1 MRHTLRALCLSK
13 KLLMVLLLFAAIP
26 LQKLWAA
33 ETYYQG
39 VRLKQPNSVS
49 KVYQIGTREEL
60 LWWAVNDQNKSI
72 RLTANINVQGDK
84 NLLNDDGKTLRL
96 SSSEI
101 VVWPKIYYE
110 YAEPTIDGN
119 GHTIS
124 GIYQNG
130 GYGKV
135 GSKLGESEAYDWV
148 GFISYSRPELT
159 IKNLTIADS
168 YIKGKVAGGFMSQK
182 SKNSTASDCAHIE
195 NCSFRGAV
203 YGTKYAGGFF
213 GWYRTDGQDVKFYR
227 CFNYGYVQAG
237 VAGGTDA
244 ETAAGG
250 LVGYLDIK
258 HTAFTKAHTYFNRC
272 VNFGNV
278 ANMNP
283 GANVGGIV
291 GLVWD
296 NNNGQREWRFCFNFG
311 DVTKYDKAKKKLAG
325 SGIIGNYTHT
335 NGKSEPKVLSCGNA
349 RKSDTGSFLDS
360 LYWNV
365 EGKSFVV
372 QGFKANMPEK
382 VYSSL
387 KEDTSGNTW
396 WNNNYGW
403 ASAAIIITTILIVGT
418 SVLGALIGTG
428 AISLGAGSA
437 FAAFLEAINFTAVT
451 DAIFVTLTS
460 WGIFSQ
466 AVSVALAMVITLGL
480 PLSVIFGGST
490 AAIGAAYN
498 AFRDKIEAPNL
509 MANTSL
515 VYNDNDVRTANFAYD
530 CNLAMR
536 ADSIGGEKNTDKT
549 ILFEQHIDMN
559 DTTQNA
565 RVPSIITDYSDSNPN
580 LLHYGYN
587 QCDPLA
593 RVSNETGLLAAP
605 LAHTF
610 NSNGTCSVC
619 GLRLEPLV
627 PVTKKDGDKDV
638 VVDYYPI
645 KNQQQ
650 LDFLAAVFNGEKG
663 FEEYYKLYAGA
674 TFKLENDITYGT
686 DAIWEPIG
694 SYTKYEDG
702 LDETTTWHKFR
713 GTFDGQGHTISGLK
727 TDENTNY
734 AGLFGVVTYGSMIRN
749 VNLINCGFKGNVAG
763 SIAGQIESKDFDA
776 KAGFGPVAVDRV
788 TVDSSVVVT
797 TTSSDANAY
806 AGGFFGVMKPNLYK
820 DSQLTVSN
828 CYSNATVV
836 NGNENGK
843 GKQVGGFIGCYNPD
857 VEFKDIKYLDVSPIF
872 KNCYFGGSYISANV
886 DYVGTIVKNKF
897 EYDYPGTDLH
907 SSRFVDCYCVGTS
920 NGQFDDA
927 NSSSSY
933 VYRDYIKTGRL
944 AYDLMLKTKANGKYY
959 YTQKGDYPV
968 FATSTDVPSLC
979 KVTIYNSDNSET
991 VGDTILVK
999 DGPKLQVPF
1008 TYAGVTFTKA
1018 TIAGWANTNK
1028 SDTPTEKATTEN
1040 DFSMLTAKPWT
1051 RYALYATAEGA
1062 SPTIDIYKAYELR
1075 SVPTI
1080 AGKEQT
1086 NIMTDLYLGGT
1097 DAVTL
1102 KAAPQVI
1109 DGKYHTIAATGAL
1122 ISETTAQTTP
1132 VEIRNLRFA
1141 GPALTTDL
1149 AKTDASRTV
1158 KLTNVILL
1166 GSEAFS
1172 KNGSDNYSD
1181 GTVFSNA
1188 VSVATDS
1195 TSIKFYQGSKG
1206 SYGIQSFS
1214 TDATEASKKAT
1225 YANILSYMLQ
1235 HNMLD
1240 AFGLRLDKTEGK
1252 AAGKIGFANDASKR
1266 IYRAALYNQAT
1277 GAQCGEVL
1285 MNYDGQRVY
1294 KINGQS
1300 VSEMTEGVPAGYFAV
1315 LPVTKAELGNSFN
1328 SLATNAITK
1337 DAQAKVIRLVD
1348 SETTGFAYPSCFPGS
1363 DNDASSIIL
1372 TADRAEYVRKV
1383 YRDGLHES
1391 LYLPFSFTSL
1401 EFDESEIT
1409 GDDEIDIAFID
1420 VEEGDG
1426 ITKDG
1431 TAFNLTNLSSY
1442 YEKKAEESVDPA
1454 EAETDEEQDSWF
1466 IAGVPYFLNVKC
1478 AERTDETTEVTFVGS
1493 EVGFLREPLN
1503 PGLTEP
1509 LYGSFSNTAA
1519 STVAN
1524 GKKVF
1529 VLGAFND
1536 QATGNKIEKFV
1547 SVKDTYKLSAFR
1559 SYLATNISAEALKLV
1574 FDKTGGTTGINV
1586 VKGNAIIDGKAYDIT
1601 GRRINAANAHG
1612 VYIKNGKKIINL
1624 RK

>member
-148 GFISYSRPELT
+148 GFISYSRPELI

-278 ANMNP
+278 VNMNP

-349 RKSDTGSFLDS
+349 RRSDTGSFLDS

-365 EGKSFVV
+365 KGKSFVV
-372 QGFKANMPEK
+372 QGYKANMPEK
-382 VYSSL
+382 IYSSF
-387 KEDTSGNTW
+387 KEDKSGNTW

-403 ASAAIIITTILIVGT
+403 ASALIIISTILIVGAA
-418 SVLGALIGTG
+418 VFGAMAGLGLINLSEAVAAAIEATG
-428 AISLGAGSA
+428 
-437 FAAFLEAINFTAVT
+437 FTAV
-451 DAIFVTLTS
+451 AE
-460 WGIFSQ
+460 
-466 AVSVALAMVITLGL
+466 SVASTLAAWGMANVLAASITMVLLTGL
-480 PLSVIFGGST
+480 PLTAILGGTT
-490 AAIGAAYN
+490 AAIGAAYV
-498 AFRDKIEAPNL
+498 ALRDNVKAPDL
-509 MANTSL
+509 MAQTSL
-515 VYNDNDVRTANFAYD
+515 VYNDNDVRTATFAYD
-530 CNLAMR
+530 CNLMMQ
-536 ADSIGGEKNTDKT
+536 ADEIGGEKNDDKS

-565 RVPSIITDYSDSNPN
+565 RVPAIMTDFSSSNPDK
-580 LLHYGYN
+580 LYYGYDK
-587 QCDPLA
+587 CDPLA
-593 RVSNETGLLAAP
+593 RVSNETGLLSKP

-610 NSNGTCSVC
+610 NSNGVCSVC
-619 GLRLEPLV
+619 GLRLEPLI
-627 PVTKKDGDKDV
+627 PVMKKDGDKDAI
-638 VVDYYPI
+638 DYYPV

-650 LDFLAAVFNGEKG
+650 LNFLAAVFNGEKG
-663 FEEYYKLYAGA
+663 FEAYYNLYNGA
-674 TFKLENDITYGT
+674 TFKLTNDITFGEGSV
-686 DAIWEPIG
+686 WEPIG

-702 LDETTTWHKFR
+702 LDETTTWHKFC

-727 TDENTNY
+727 TDEHTNY
-734 AGLFGVVTYGSMIRN
+734 AGLFGLVDGNSTTIRN
-749 VNLINCGFKGNVAG
+749 VNLTNCSFKGNVAG
-763 SIAGQIESKDFDA
+763 TIAGQVEMNGLIRKPMSIE
-776 KAGFGPVAVDRV
+776 RV
-788 TVDSSVVVT
+788 TADSSVAVAAVKG
-797 TTSSDANAY
+797 DMDAY
-806 AGGFFGVMKPNLYK
+806 AGGFFGVFKPLLYE
-820 DSQLTVSN
+820 DDPIVVTN
-828 CYSNATVV
+828 CYSNAIVSSEDDS
-836 NGNENGK
+836 NNK
-843 GKQVGGFIGCYNPD
+843 VGGFIGCYQA
-857 VEFKDIKYLDVSPIF
+857 DISLIGHAGSDPIF
-872 KNCYFGGSYISANV
+872 TNCYFGGSYLNSSLNGVAGYI
-886 DYVGTIVKNKF
+886 GTIVQS
-897 EYDYPGTDLH
+897 DYEKKYGDDLH
-907 SSRFVDCYCVGTS
+907 KGRFDKCYCIGES
-920 NGQFDDA
+920 NDNFDFDA
-927 NSSSSY
+927 NSTSHY
-933 VYRDYIKTGRL
+933 ATRNYINSGRL
-944 AYDLMLKTKANGKYY
+944 AYEMMVNTAADGKYY
-959 YTQKGDYPV
+959 YTQKGNYPI
-968 FATSTDVPSLC
+968 FATNTAEPGLC
-979 KVTIYNSDNSET
+979 KVTIYDKDNST
-991 VGDTILVK
+991 LIGDTIIVK
-999 DGPKLQVPF
+999 AGKKLEVPF
-1008 TYAGVTFTKA
+1008 NFAGATFSKA
-1018 TIAGWANTNK
+1018 TIAGWANDNT
-1028 SDTPTEKATTEN
+1028 TTEPTEKATAEN
-1040 DFSMLTAKPWT
+1040 DFSMLTGKPWY
-1051 RYALYATAEGA
+1051 RYALYVSTEST
-1062 SPTIDIYKAYELR
+1062 SPTLNVYKENELR
-1075 SVPTI
+1075 QVPML
-1080 AGKEQT
+1080 AGAEQT
-1086 NIMTDLYLGGT
+1086 NIMKDLYLKN
-1097 DAVTL
+1097 DNAVTL
-1102 KAAPQVI
+1102 QSAPQVF
-1109 DGKYHTIAATGAL
+1109 DGNYHTIVAANPLMT
-1122 ISETTAQTTP
+1122 ETSTTQTAP
-1132 VEIRNLRFA
+1132 VEIRNLRLE
-1141 GPALTTDL
+1141 GGVALATDL
-1149 AKTDASRTV
+1149 HKNDANRTV
-1158 KLTNVILL
+1158 KITNVILV
-1166 GSEAFS
+1166 GSYDFDKYFDKYTHEFA
-1172 KNGSDNYSD
+1172 DA
-1181 GTVFSNA
+1181 TVFSNA
-1188 VSVATDS
+1188 VYIASDS
-1195 TSIKFYQGSKG
+1195 ASIGFYQGSRVKDNFKRKFFN
-1206 SYGIQSFS
+1206 SIDCNY
-1214 TDATEASKKAT
+1214 T
-1225 YANILSYMLQ
+1225 NVLNYMLS
-1235 HNMLD
+1235 HNMFD
-1240 AFGLRLDKTEGK
+1240 TFGLRLEGSDNYV
-1252 AAGKIGFANDASKR
+1252 ACRFGFATDANKR
-1266 IYRAALYNQAT
+1266 IYRAKLYNQAT
-1277 GAQCGEVL
+1277 GAESGEVL
-1285 MNYDGQRVY
+1285 MNYDGKRVY
-1294 KINGQS
+1294 KVEGETIG
-1300 VSEMTEGVPAGYFAV
+1300 EMTEGVPAGYFAV
-1315 LPVTKAELGNSFN
+1315 LPVTKAELGNNFN

-1363 DNDASSIIL
+1363 DNDASSVIL

-1547 SVKDTYKLSAFR
+1547 SVKDTYKLRAFR

-1601 GRRINAANAHG
+1601 GRRINAANARG
-1612 VYIKNGKKIINL
+1612 VYIMNGKKIINL